1 MSAAPLSLPLVD
13 PATTTDPA
21 ARALLEQARAELG
34 MVPNLYAALANLPAL
49 LETYRFGYDR
59 FRAGAGFTAVEQE
72 VVFLTISHVHGCGYC
87 VAGHSLAG
95 DYVSGV
101 PAAVT
106 DAIRVG
112 APVPDARLAALS
124 DFARCMVT
132 TRGQPDAAAVAAFRA
147 AGFDDRHALGVVLAI
162 ATKTISNYANHLLG
176 TPLDPMMA
184 ARAWP

>member
-1 MSAAPLSLPLVD
+1 MGFHAPQEAARILGEAIDDARQGQL
-13 PATTTDPA
+13 A
-21 ARALLEQARAELG
+21 ARALLPAGA
-34 MVPNLYAALANLPAL
+34 VLPAAPPAAPAAPA
-49 LETYRFGYDR
+49 TP
-59 FRAGAGFTAVEQE
+59 APGAPAAPAPAPAAPTTPAPPAP
-72 VVFLTISHVHGCGYC
+72 
-87 VAGHSLAG
+87 AGHSLAG